1 MKKKYAR
8 LNPPRRLLLGP
19 GPSNVHPRVLQAMA
33 TPLVGHLDPEFLSLM
48 NKTREL
54 LQFVFQTKNELTVS
68 IPGTG
73 SAGME
78 AAFDNLIEEGDEVLV
93 AVNGYFG
100 ERMCDMAQRCGAQL
114 KRVEVPWGQVFEP
127 EQIEQALRGGRFKL
141 LAVVHA
147 ETSTGALQPV
157 EEISRIAHQ
166 YGALVLLDTVT
177 SLGGLPVE
185 VDRWDIDACYS
196 GTQKCLSCP
205 PGLAP
210 ITFGPRA
217 IQKLRNRQR
226 KVQSWYLDL
235 SQIERYWG
243 QERTYHHTA
252 PISMNY
258 ALYEALRLIAEEGL
272 EARFARHRLNAQALW
287 VGLAAMG
294 LKLFVP
300 ETYRLL
306 TLNTVCVPDGINEAN
321 VRAKLLNQFSI
332 EIGGGLGNLKGK
344 IWRIGLMGYSSSGE
358 NVLQLLAA
366 LEQTLIGEGFS
377 LSPGASTKEAKKVL
391 G

>member
-1 MKKKYAR
+1 M
-8 LNPPRRLLLGP
+8 
-19 GPSNVHPRVLQAMA
+19 
-33 TPLVGHLDPEFLSLM
+33 
-48 NKTREL
+48 
-54 LQFVFQTKNELTVS
+54 
-68 IPGTG
+68 
-73 SAGME
+73 
-78 AAFDNLIEEGDEVLV
+78 
-93 AVNGYFG
+93 
-100 ERMCDMAQRCGAQL
+100 
-114 KRVEVPWGQVFEP
+114 
-127 EQIEQALRGGRFKL
+127 
-141 LAVVHA
+141 VHA

-217 IQKLRNRQR
+217 IEKLRNRQR

-306 TLNTVCVPDGINEAN
+306 TLNTVCVPDGISEAN

-358 NVLQLLAA
+358 NVLKLLAA

-377 LSPGASTKEAKKVL
+377 LSPGAGAKEAKKVL